1 MNLIAFY
8 DCSKTGCNF
17 FRVNFDLAVDV
28 DGGVPY
34 TPLIDGVAAD
44 TAQRVT
50 VLLSSL
56 KSLAGFAGLGARG
69 RDIG

>member
-17 FRVNFDLAVDV
+17 YRVIFNSAVD
-28 DGGVPY
+28 GVGEWPY

-44 TAQRVT
+44 LERRVT

-56 KSLAGFAGLGARG
+56 ESLAGFAGSGARG
-69 RDIG
+69 GGVG